1 MEDILPV
8 VFLGEV
14 YIVQEEGEV
23 FEEPLGEVH
32 VYRGPHQETHV
43 EHGLSHTATALHQ
56 PAVLGVFIREF
67 LPRVLTDHRLQQLG
81 VLELEV
87 ECGVPQGE
95 DLWELFAGGTVS
107 VPQTRHVDTVDPLAL
122 QQPLLISTQSGG
134 GDSTTQ
140 TFPPL

>member
-14 YIVQEEGEV
+14 DVVQEEGEV

-56 PAVLGVFIREF
+56 PAVLGVFLGEF
-67 LPRVLTDHRLQQLG
+67 LPRVLADHRVQQLRG
-81 VLELEV
+81 LELEV
-87 ECGVPQGE
+87 EGGVPQAE
-95 DLWELFAGGTVS
+95 DLGELLAGRTVS
-107 VPQTRHVDTVDPLAL
+107 VPQTCHMDTVDPLTL
-122 QQPLLISTQSGG
+122 H
-134 GDSTTQ
+134 Q
-140 TFPPL
+140 TV